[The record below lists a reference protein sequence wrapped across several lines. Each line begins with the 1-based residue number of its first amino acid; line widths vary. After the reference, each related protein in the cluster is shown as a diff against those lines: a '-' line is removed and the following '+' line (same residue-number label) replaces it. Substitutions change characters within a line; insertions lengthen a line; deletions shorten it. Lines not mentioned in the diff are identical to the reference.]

1 MLVFGAGGSTGTGGM
16 LLWPLFGT
24 TNQLLAGLTLL
35 VISVMLVKLGRPSRY
50 TLVPMIFVTGVSLLA
65 ALYQLWSL
73 YEGSQYFLLVVDLM
87 IIVAALFVLLE
98 AASALMREKRA
109 ARTRAMSPAMDRLPL
124 A

>member
-1 MLVFGAGGSTGTGGM
+1 
-16 LLWPLFGT
+16 
-24 TNQLLAGLTLL
+24 
-35 VISVMLVKLGRPSRY
+35 
-50 TLVPMIFVTGVSLLA
+50 MIFVTGVSLLA